1 MGYMENTDTT
11 RVSKIIA
18 HATGLSRREVDNA
31 INAGRV
37 TVNGTTAILGAQVGA
52 ADVVALDGKPVN
64 QATDYTYLM
73 LNKPVGYL
81 SSRKSQGGDPTLYE
95 LLPESLRKLKTVG
108 RLDRDSSGLI
118 IMTDDGDF
126 AHRMTHP
133 KFSKNKF
140 YEIELDR
147 ELQPLHQQMINDYG
161 VNLEDGNS
169 QLNLSRLSDD
179 NRTQWQVSMHE
190 GRNRQIR
197 RTFSAL
203 GYTVIQLHRIQF
215 GPYQLH
221 DLASGKYSLVEKH

>member
-1 MGYMENTDTT
+1 MENTDTT

-37 TVNGTTAILGAQVGA
+37 KINDSPAILGAQVSPS
-52 ADVVALDGKPVN
+52 DIVTLDGKAIT
-64 QATDYTYLM
+64 QATNYTYLM

-95 LLPESLRKLKTVG
+95 LLPENLRKLKTVG

-126 AHRMTHP
+126 AHQMTHP

-147 ELQPLHQQMINDYG
+147 ELEPLHQQMINDYG

-197 RTFSAL
+197 RTFAAL
-203 GYTVIQLHRIQF
+203 GYTVIGLHRIQF
-215 GPYQLH
+215 GPYALN
-221 DLASGKYSLVEKH
+221 DLAEGSYLTVEKP